1 MHYSIQQE
9 FARARH
15 ADLLKE
21 AENARLA
28 ALARVDGGRPR
39 FSRLSGLLERLQRQ
53 RVRRPAPAA
62 G

>member
-15 ADLLKE
+15 DDLLKE
-21 AENARLA
+21 AEKARLH
-28 ALARVDGGRPR
+28 ALVREDGKPR

-53 RVRRPAPAA
+53 RVRRPAPAV
-62 G
+62 

>member
-15 ADLLKE
+15 DDLLKE
-21 AENARLA
+21 AENARLL
-28 ALARVDGGRPR
+28 ALAKGYDGKPR

-62 G
+62 S

>member
-15 ADLLKE
+15 DDLLKE
-21 AENARLA
+21 AEKARLH
-28 ALARVDGGRPR
+28 ALAREDGKPR

-53 RVRRPAPAA
+53 RVRRPAPAV
-62 G
+62 